1 MPTSATGIWINKEG
15 AGALNA
21 KTSAAPPRGFT
32 LLEILV
38 VLVLIGIITSF
49 ALLSAGGGPRTRL
62 AEEARRLAA
71 LVELHQQ
78 EAILNGATHGIQFA
92 RAGYTLLTLGEKG
105 EWQPATTDTLI
116 HHALPEDIVLSLWV
130 EDRPVDLKIT
140 RKLPQVLLLASGET
154 TEFVVVFGF
163 ADDPALDAPRYRVAG
178 DALGRLTTGEVAR

>member
-1 MPTSATGIWINKEG
+1 MAT
-15 AGALNA
+15 
-21 KTSAAPPRGFT
+21 APPRGFT

-78 EAILNGATHGIQFA
+78 EAILNGATHGIQFD
-92 RAGYTLLTLGEKG
+92 RAGYTLLTLGENG

-130 EDRPVDLKIT
+130 EDRPVDLKIA
-140 RKLPQVLLLASGET
+140 RKLPQVLLLASGEA

-163 ADDPALDAPRYRVAG
+163 ADDPSLDAARYRVAG
-178 DALGRLTTGEVAR
+178 DALGRLTMGEVTP